1 MLHRTDGQKEKKR
14 ISSKRK
20 EERETKESR
29 KERRKEGRKKRENVV
44 TALLVLMS
52 VLFFKCSRTLSKW
65 PSRAARRKPA
75 LASDCKKKETKIK

>member
-1 MLHRTDGQKEKKR
+1 MKR
-14 ISSKRK
+14 ERERGKIIIHFSSKHQ

-29 KERRKEGRKKRENVV
+29 KKEKEKNVV

-75 LASDCKKKETKIK
+75 LASDCKTKETK